1 MQDLVESTWRWRDA
15 GTPMRRRRR
24 IVRGE
29 IMGFLDFSPV
39 SPRPRKTLKGVALR
53 ADLPVIQLSDAFNEV
68 FEGAAEAIQLPDN
81 EGVTNSDIGERFCE
95 AFPLSFCA
103 GGGIGEDLRTP
114 CLKECIT
121 LEVKCLVSG
130 GDAGVAD

>member
-1 MQDLVESTWRWRDA
+1 M
-15 GTPMRRRRR
+15 
-24 IVRGE
+24 
-29 IMGFLDFSPV
+29 
-39 SPRPRKTLKGVALR
+39 TLKGMGLK

-81 EGVTNSDIGERFCE
+81 ESIPSPDIGERFSE

-130 GDAGVAD
+130 GDAGVTDKHRSLTLEDCQLPLLLLFLSFEMQA